1 MEYLVVPTFVID
13 NESRV
18 LVWNRACERLT
29 GVMAEEVLN
38 TKNHWRAFYAEERP
52 CLADLLARGDYDGI
66 GTLYASWNGF
76 GMSDFGVS
84 VENWCVMPKMERQL
98 YLAID
103 AGPIYDE
110 GGSLIAVVET
120 VRDITAQHEAQRNLE
135 QLAAKDGLTG
145 LANRRS
151 FDEALSSEVRR
162 AARDDKPL
170 SLLMIDV
177 DHFKSFNDHY
187 GHQGGDECLRG
198 VASAIRGA
206 LLRAGDLPARYGGE
220 EFAVILPNTDSTSA
234 SLIAD
239 RIRRMVE
246 GLKVLHAGS
255 TTAACLTVSV
265 GGVTGKSSDLDATR
279 LLAAADT
286 ALYASKRDGR
296 NRVTMAEAEPSL
308 ILF

>member
-1 MEYLVVPTFVID
+1 
-13 NESRV
+13 
-18 LVWNRACERLT
+18 
-29 GVMAEEVLN
+29 
-38 TKNHWRAFYAEERP
+38 
-52 CLADLLARGDYDGI
+52 
-66 GTLYASWNGF
+66 
-76 GMSDFGVS
+76 MSDFGVS
-84 VENWCVMPKMERQL
+84 VENWCVMPNMERQL

-135 QLAAKDGLTG
+135 KLAARDGLTE

-198 VASAIRGA
+198 VAKAIRGA
-206 LLRAGDLPARYGGE
+206 LLRAGDMAARYGGE
-220 EFAVILPNTDSTSA
+220 EFAVILPNTDTTSA

-246 GLKVLHAGS
+246 DLNVLHAGS

-296 NRVTMAEAEPSL
+296 NRITMADAEPSL